1 MNHLAASITETRD
14 MALVYSPQER
24 ILNIATQTIPPNG
37 KTTWLNPRTG
47 ETRVANSQSAAANL
61 KFETP
66 AAGDWLLIVNADRK
80 ETVSQV
86 ASRPKK
92 ISSEID
98 KRKKD

>member
-1 MNHLAASITETRD
+1 
-14 MALVYSPQER
+14 MALIYSPQER
-24 ILNIATQTIPPNG
+24 ILHIATQTIPANG

-47 ETRVANSQSAAANL
+47 ETRAANSQANAANL
-61 KFETP
+61 RFETP
-66 AAGDWLLIVNADRK
+66 SVGDWLLIVNADRK
-80 ETVSQV
+80 ETISQV

>member
-1 MNHLAASITETRD
+1 MNHLASAITEARD
-14 MALVYSPQER
+14 LTLIYSPQER
-24 ILNIATQTIPPNG
+24 IVSVATETIPPNG
-37 KTTWLNPRTG
+37 KATWLNPRTG
-47 ETRVANSQSAAANL
+47 ETRPANSQANAANL

-66 AAGDWLLIVNADRK
+66 SGGDWLLIVNADRK
-80 ETVSQV
+80 ETISHV